1 MFLCGVSAFDPKRTL
16 FALTA
21 EAEAKR
27 PAGAPYSAGAFC
39 TQENSA
45 SASGG
50 RPFLW
55 VVVVALQ
62 APWRSQVNKQGPIKR
77 CSNGILHEGRNAQH
91 ARRLSMPDEGTGFP
105 IITEIGNETD
115 THSHV
120 CRHHPDLAN
129 CLACSGGGNDSTR
142 R

>member
-1 MFLCGVSAFDPKRTL
+1 MPCPFLTPFQTSTRSRRTSQNDPKRTL

-62 APWRSQVNKQGPIKR
+62 APWRESPQVNKQGPIKR

-91 ARRLSMPDEGTGFP
+91 DRGLSMPDEGTGFP
-105 IITEIGNETD
+105 IITVVYLHG
-115 THSHV
+115 
-120 CRHHPDLAN
+120 
-129 CLACSGGGNDSTR
+129 
-142 R
+142 

>member
-1 MFLCGVSAFDPKRTL
+1 MSQNDPKRTL

-50 RPFLW
+50 RPFF
-55 VVVVALQ
+55 VGGGSRLQ
-62 APWRSQVNKQGPIKR
+62 APCRESARSVSDWFRTP
-77 CSNGILHEGRNAQH
+77 A
-91 ARRLSMPDEGTGFP
+91 F
-105 IITEIGNETD
+105 TEAFSI
-115 THSHV
+115 
-120 CRHHPDLAN
+120 
-129 CLACSGGGNDSTR
+129 
-142 R
+142 